1 MNDMNRTMQEAMRL
15 MQTGDLQGATRVIQG
30 GLPADGFPAFGQPA
44 PQGARPTRPD
54 YIDGDFRLA
63 RDDGNSPSP
72 DAPDTPRLKQPANR
86 DTGRFTDHIF
96 KGSNGTLHYKLFVPA
111 GLEDKPA
118 PLLLM
123 LHGCT
128 QSPDDFARGTR
139 MNQLAQAQG
148 YVVAYPAQPKG
159 RNANKCWNWF
169 RTEDQQRGRGE
180 PALIAALTQHLLATH
195 RLDARRVYIA
205 GLSAGGAMAAVL
217 ADTYPDIFAAVGVHS
232 GLPCGVA
239 RDLPSAMA
247 AMKPQ
252 PGMPSTG
259 TPRQRSAAVPTIVF
273 HGDRDATVDPCNGAA
288 VIAQS
293 IGSQAT
299 APAGA
304 EASDGTTERGS
315 EGGRSYTRSVFR
327 DPNGGVIAEQ
337 WVVHGGG
344 HAWFGGDRSG
354 SHADP
359 AGPDA
364 SAHMLRFFG
373 ECIGPNDSRS

>member
-15 MQTGDLQGATRVIQG
+15 MQAGDLQGATRVIQG
-30 GLPADGFPAFGQPA
+30 GLPAGDAQDFHPAAPQDRQPA
-44 PQGARPTRPD
+44 AADFIDGEFRIERGGGAQASPDTGTPRPTAP
-54 YIDGDFRLA
+54 GD
-63 RDDGNSPSP
+63 RD
-72 DAPDTPRLKQPANR
+72 A
-86 DTGRFTDHIF
+86 GRFTDHIF
-96 KGSNGTLHYKLFVPA
+96 KGSAGTLGYKLFVPA
-111 GLEDKPA
+111 GIGDKPA

-139 MNQLAQAQG
+139 MNALARTHG

-159 RNANKCWNWF
+159 KNANKCWNWF
-169 RTEDQQRGRGE
+169 RSEDQQRGRGE
-180 PALIAALTQHLLATH
+180 PALIAALARHLVTTH
-195 RLDARRVYIA
+195 RLDERRVYVA

-259 TPRQRSAAVPTIVF
+259 AARPRRESVPTIVF
-273 HGDRDATVDPCNGAA
+273 HGDRDATVDPRNGAA

-293 IGSQAT
+293 IGSPAAAT
-299 APAGA
+299 T
-304 EASDGTTERGS
+304 SDGTTERAS
-315 EGGRSYTRSVFR
+315 EGGRQYTRTLFR
-327 DPNGGVIAEQ
+327 NADGLVIAEQ

-344 HAWFGGDRSG
+344 HAWFGGDRTG

-359 AGPDA
+359 TGPDA
-364 SAHMLRFFG
+364 SGHMLRFFG
-373 ECIGPNDSRS
+373 ASIRSDGNHS